1 MKGDRVMKQARFIL
15 KLFYATFLLSAFT
28 FGGGYVIVS
37 LMKRQFVD
45 DYHWFEENEMIDL
58 VSIAQS
64 SPGAIA
70 VNAAII
76 VGYRLAGFIGIIT
89 TVLATILPPFI
100 IISIIANF
108 YQAFSQNY
116 WIALM
121 LEGMQAGVAAVITTV
136 VFEMA
141 SGLVKEKKPFLMA
154 LFVIALIAV
163 VVFEVKITIL
173 IILSL
178 LGGLVYSFF
187 IKGGIE

>member
-1 MKGDRVMKQARFIL
+1 MKKLHFL
-15 KLFYATFLLSAFT
+15 WKLFYATFLLSAFT

-45 DYHWFEENEMIDL
+45 DYQWFSENEMVDL

-76 VGYRLAGFIGIIT
+76 VGYRLAGFMGIAA

-108 YQAFSQNY
+108 YQIFSQNY
-116 WIALM
+116 WIATM
-121 LEGMQAGVAAVITTV
+121 LDGMQAGVAAVISTV
-136 VFEMA
+136 VFEMGA
-141 SGLVKEKKPFLMA
+141 GLFKEKKPLLIGLFGLALLALAVFKVDVSIIVVTSLFLG
-154 LFVIALIAV
+154 
-163 VVFEVKITIL
+163 
-173 IILSL
+173 L
-178 LGGLVYSFF
+178 LYSFILKGV
-187 IKGGIE
+187 IK